1 MRSGKTKRIL
11 IVPALLVVAILA
23 FGFLMGGQESKDF
36 KLTKNLDIYISL
48 LRELNAF
55 YVDEID
61 PEKLVHKSIAGML
74 STLDPYTSFYPEEDS
89 GDLDFMTTGKYG
101 GFGSL
106 IRKSGDY
113 IQVTN
118 VYKGFPADKSGIRPG
133 DLMLSIDGV
142 SLKGVTSDKASD
154 MLKGEPGTEAE
165 IVIRRSGGELTKKLR
180 RERIA
185 ISAVPYY
192 GMVDENTGYIRFT
205 NFTQNCIAEVKN
217 ALIDLKDRQG
227 AEDLILDL
235 RSNPGG
241 LVNEAVEIVNLF
253 VKPGQEVVSTR
264 GRARQY
270 DAVFRTTKNPVAPD
284 MPVVVLINRA
294 SASASEI
301 VAGALQD
308 LDRAIIVGE
317 RSFGKGLVQVARPL
331 SYKAQVKITTAKY
344 YIPSGRCIQ
353 AVDFSHP
360 NEDGSVGYIPDSLI
374 KTFTTRNGRQVKD
387 GGGIIPDI
395 TVPSDMLNRFTSELY
410 VQNMVFDFATEYY
423 WSNPQPSMLDSLRLN
438 ERDMERFEAFLAERK
453 FSYRTNS
460 EAMLEELTKS
470 AREEDLFNDNR
481 EAIERLREGLSHTV
495 ERDMSVFGADVA
507 ELIESELA
515 GRYFYDAGMVQYSLT
530 RDSQVKEAISIAGD
544 KARFQSLLAGEPA
557 PIAVRRIGAI
567 K

>member
-1 MRSGKTKRIL
+1 MIRGHRNRIL
-11 IVPALLVVAILA
+11 LACALLVAATVT
-23 FGFLMGGQESKDF
+23 FGFIIGGQESRDF
-36 KLTKNLDIYISL
+36 RLTKNLDIYISL
-48 LRELNAF
+48 VRELNAF

-74 STLDPYTSFYPEEDS
+74 STLDPYTSFYPEEES

-118 VYKGFPADKSGIRPG
+118 VYKGFPADKGGIRAG
-133 DLMLSIDGV
+133 DLMLSIDGT
-142 SLKGVTSDKASD
+142 SLKDVSSDEASG
-154 MLKGEPGTEAE
+154 MLKGEPGTESE
-165 IVIRRSGGELTKKLR
+165 IVIRRNGEELTKTLK
-180 RERIA
+180 RERIS

-205 NFTQNCIAEVKN
+205 SFTQNCIAEVRE
-217 ALIDLKDRQG
+217 ALIDLKEKQG

-241 LVNEAVEIVNLF
+241 LVQEAVEIVNLF
-253 VKPGQEVVSTR
+253 VKPGQEIVSTR
-264 GRARQY
+264 GRAKQY
-270 DAVFRTTKNPVAPD
+270 DAVFRTSKGPVAPD

-353 AVDFSHP
+353 AVDFSNP

-374 KTFTTRNGRQVKD
+374 NTFRTRNGRPVKD
-387 GGGIIPDI
+387 GGGIIPDV

-410 VQNMVFDFATEYY
+410 VQNMIFDFATEYY
-423 WSNPQPSMLDSLRLN
+423 WSQPQPESPGSLKLK
-438 ERDMERFEAFLAERK
+438 EGDIERFTAFLIERK
-453 FSYRTNS
+453 FSYSTES
-460 EAMLEELTKS
+460 ESLLDELERAS
-470 AREEDLFNDNR
+470 REEDLYAGNS
-481 EAIERLREGLSHTV
+481 ETIEKLRSGLSHSL
-495 ERDMSVFGADVA
+495 EKDMSAYRNDVA

-515 GRYFYDAGMVQYSLT
+515 GRYFYDSGMVQFSLP
-530 RDSQVKEAISIAGD
+530 RDSQVKEALAIASD
-544 KARFQSLLAGEPA
+544 RARYQSLLKPPAG
-557 PIAVRRIGAI
+557 I
-567 K
+567 

>member
-1 MRSGKTKRIL
+1 
-11 IVPALLVVAILA
+11 
-23 FGFLMGGQESKDF
+23 
-36 KLTKNLDIYISL
+36 
-48 LRELNAF
+48 
-55 YVDEID
+55 
-61 PEKLVHKSIAGML
+61 
-74 STLDPYTSFYPEEDS
+74 
-89 GDLDFMTTGKYG
+89 
-101 GFGSL
+101 
-106 IRKSGDY
+106 
-113 IQVTN
+113 
-118 VYKGFPADKSGIRPG
+118 
-133 DLMLSIDGV
+133 
-142 SLKGVTSDKASD
+142 

-165 IVIRRSGGELTKKLR
+165 IVIRRSGGEMTKRLR

-205 NFTQNCIAEVKN
+205 NFTQNCIAEVRN
-217 ALIDLKDRQG
+217 ALIDLKEKQG

-308 LDRAIIVGE
+308 LDRGIIVGE

-374 KTFTTRNGRQVKD
+374 KTFTTRNGRPVKD

-423 WSNPQPSMLDSLRLN
+423 WSNPQPAMLDSLQLN
-438 ERDMERFEAFLAERK
+438 ERDMERFEAFLGEKK
-453 FSYRTNS
+453 FTYRTNS
-460 EAMLEELTKS
+460 EAMLEELTNS

-481 EAIERLREGLSHTV
+481 ETIEKLREGLSHTL
-495 ERDMSVFGADVA
+495 ERDMSVYGADVV
-507 ELIESELA
+507 EIIESELA

-544 KARFQSLLAGEPA
+544 KARYQSLLAGEPA
-557 PIAVRRIGAI
+557 PKAGRRIGAI
-567 K
+567 

>member
-1 MRSGKTKRIL
+1 MRKRNRNKI
-11 IVPALLVVAILA
+11 LLVSAMLITAMVT
-23 FGFLMGGQESKDF
+23 FGFLMGGQESRDF
-36 KLTKNLDIYISL
+36 RLTKNLDIYISL

-61 PEKLVHKSIAGML
+61 PEKLVHKSIEGML
-74 STLDPYTSFYPEEDS
+74 STLDPYTSFYPEEET

-118 VYKGFPADKSGIRPG
+118 VYKGFPADKGGIRAG
-133 DLMLSIDGV
+133 DLMISIDGQ
-142 SLKGVTSDKASD
+142 SLKDVTSDKASD

-165 IVIRRSGGELTKKLR
+165 IIIRRNGEEFTKRLK
-180 RERIA
+180 RERIS

-192 GMVDENTGYIRFT
+192 GMVDDNTGYIRFT
-205 NFTQNCIAEVKN
+205 NFTQNCIAEVRE
-217 ALIDLKDRQG
+217 ALIDLKDKQG

-253 VKPGQEVVSTR
+253 VRPGQEVVSTR

-270 DAVFRTTKNPVAPD
+270 DAVFRTNRTPVAPD

-308 LDRAIIVGE
+308 LDRGIIVGE
-317 RSFGKGLVQVARPL
+317 RSYGKGLVQVARPL

-353 AVDFSHP
+353 AVDFSNP
-360 NEDGSVGYIPDSLI
+360 NEDGSVGTIPDSLI
-374 KTFTTRNGRQVKD
+374 KTFKTRNGRLVKD
-387 GGGIIPDI
+387 GGGIIPDV

-410 VQNMVFDFATEYY
+410 VQNMIFDFATEYY
-423 WSNPQPSMLDSLRLN
+423 WSQPQPTVPDSLKLKAS
-438 ERDMERFEAFLAERK
+438 DMERFAAFLTERK
-453 FSYRTNS
+453 FTYRTDS
-460 EAMLEELTKS
+460 EALLDELAKA
-470 AREEDLFNDNR
+470 AREEELYNDNR
-481 EAIERLREGLSHTV
+481 ETIEKLRSGLGHTL
-495 ERDMSVFGADVA
+495 ERDMSAYEKDVA

-515 GRYFYDAGMVQYSLT
+515 GRYFYDSGMVQYSLS

-544 KARFQSLLAGEPA
+544 RARYQSLLQ
-557 PIAVRRIGAI
+557 VSVSL
-567 K
+567 

>member
-1 MRSGKTKRIL
+1 MRSVTRKKIVLVPVLL
-11 IVPALLVVAILA
+11 IVALLA

-36 KLTKNLDIYISL
+36 KLTKNIDIYISL

-61 PEKLVHKSIAGML
+61 PEKLVNKSISGML
-74 STLDPYTSFYPEEDS
+74 STLDPYTTFYPEEDS

-133 DLMLSIDGV
+133 DLMLSIDGI
-142 SLKGVTSDKASD
+142 SLKNVSSDKASSL
-154 MLKGEPGTEAE
+154 LKGEPGTDAE
-165 IVIRRSGGELTKKLR
+165 IVIMQNGREMTRKLR
-180 RERIA
+180 RERIS

-205 NFTQNCIAEVKN
+205 NFTQNCISEVRD
-217 ALIDLKDRQG
+217 ALTDLKDNRG
-227 AEDLILDL
+227 AEDLILDI

-253 VKPGQEVVSTR
+253 VRPGQEVVSTR
-264 GRARQY
+264 GRAKQY
-270 DAVFRTTKNPVAPD
+270 DAVFRTSKPAVAPD

-308 LDRAIIVGE
+308 LDRGVIVGE
-317 RSFGKGLVQVARPL
+317 RSYGKGLVQVARPL

-374 KTFTTRNGRQVKD
+374 KTFQTRNGREVKD

-410 VQNMVFDFATEYY
+410 LQNMVFDFATEYY
-423 WSNPQPSMLDSLRLN
+423 WSHPQPPAVDSLKLN
-438 ERDMERFEAFLAERK
+438 EGDMERFRAFLTERK
-453 FSYRTNS
+453 FTYRTNS
-460 EAMLEELTKS
+460 ERLLDELTAS
-470 AREEDLFNDNR
+470 AREEDLYSDNT
-481 EAIERLREGLSHTV
+481 EAIAKLRAGLSHSL
-495 ERDMSVFGADVA
+495 ERDFSAYGGEVE
-507 ELIESELA
+507 ELIESELE
-515 GRYFYDAGMVQYSLT
+515 GRYFYDAGMVQYSLP
-530 RDSQVKEAISIAGD
+530 RDSQVKEAMSIVGD
-544 KARFQSLLAGEPA
+544 KTRYQSILKGTTEAGAR
-557 PIAVRRIGAI
+557 
-567 K
+567 

>member
-1 MRSGKTKRIL
+1 MRSKNKTRIL
-11 IVPALLVVAILA
+11 LVPAFALAALLTLGFIL
-23 FGFLMGGQESKDF
+23 GGQETKDF
-36 KLTKNLDIYISL
+36 RLTKNLDIYISL
-48 LRELNAF
+48 FRELNAF

-61 PEKLVHKSIAGML
+61 PEKLVNKSITGML
-74 STLDPYTSFYPEEDS
+74 STLDPYTVFYPEEDK
-89 GDLDFMTTGKYG
+89 GDLDFITTGKYG

-113 IQVTN
+113 ILVTN

-133 DLMLSIDGV
+133 DLMISIDGT

-165 IVIRRSGGELTKKLR
+165 IVIRRNGEDMTRKLK

-205 NFTQNCIAEVKN
+205 NFTQNCIAEVRE
-217 ALIDLKDRQG
+217 ALVDLKEKQG

-270 DAVFRTTKNPVAPD
+270 EAVFRTTKSPVAPD
-284 MPVVVLINRA
+284 MPVVVLINRG

-308 LDRAIIVGE
+308 LDRGVIVGE
-317 RSFGKGLVQVARPL
+317 RSYGKGLVQVARPL
-331 SYKAQVKITTAKY
+331 SYKAQVKMTTAKY

-353 AVDFSHP
+353 AVDFSHR
-360 NEDGSVGYIPDSLI
+360 NEDGSVGMIPDSLT
-374 KTFTTRNGRQVKD
+374 KTFRTRNGRPVKD
-387 GGGIIPDI
+387 GGGIIPDV
-395 TVPSDMLNRFTSELY
+395 TVASDMLNRFASELY
-410 VQNMVFDFATEYY
+410 VQNMIFDFATAYY
-423 WSNPQPSMLDSLRLN
+423 WSHPQPATLGSLKMTDDDL
-438 ERDMERFEAFLAERK
+438 ERFGDFLAERNFTYK
-453 FSYRTNS
+453 TDS
-460 EAMLEELTKS
+460 ESILEELARV
-470 AREEDLFNDNR
+470 AREENLYDENR
-481 EAIERLREGLSHTV
+481 EALEKLKSGLSHSL
-495 ERDMSVFGADVA
+495 ERELTEYRSDVT
-507 ELIESELA
+507 ELLESELA
-515 GRYFYDAGMVQYSLT
+515 GRYFYDWGMIEYSVS
-530 RDSQVKEAISIAGD
+530 RDTQIKEAISIAGD
-544 KARFQSLLAGEPA
+544 RARYSSLLKTPAGT
-557 PIAVRRIGAI
+557 
-567 K
+567 

>member
-1 MRSGKTKRIL
+1 MRIGKTKRIL

-165 IVIRRSGGELTKKLR
+165 IVIRRSSGELTKKLR

-217 ALIDLKDRQG
+217 ALIDLKDKQG

-308 LDRAIIVGE
+308 LDRGIIVGE

-374 KTFTTRNGRQVKD
+374 KTFTTRNGRPVKD

-410 VQNMVFDFATEYY
+410 VQNMVFDFATEYF
-423 WSNPQPSMLDSLRLN
+423 WSNPRPAMLDSLKLN
-438 ERDMERFEAFLAERK
+438 ERDMERFEAFLGERK

-460 EAMLEELTKS
+460 EAMLDELTKS
-470 AREEDLFNDNR
+470 AREEDLFNGNS
-481 EAIERLREGLSHTV
+481 ETIEKLREGLSHTL
-495 ERDMSVFGADVA
+495 ERDMSVYGADVA

-544 KARFQSLLAGEPA
+544 KARYQSLLRGFSVLQAQ
-557 PIAVRRIGAI
+557 
-567 K
+567 

>member
-1 MRSGKTKRIL
+1 M
-11 IVPALLVVAILA
+11 PALLVVAILA
-23 FGFLMGGQESKDF
+23 FGFLMGGQENKDF

-74 STLDPYTSFYPEEDS
+74 STLDPYTSFYPEEDR

-165 IVIRRSGGELTKKLR
+165 IVIRRSDGEMMKKLS

-217 ALIDLKDRQG
+217 AVIDLKDKQG

-284 MPVVVLINRA
+284 MPIVVLINRA

-308 LDRAIIVGE
+308 LDRGIIVGE

-374 KTFTTRNGRQVKD
+374 KTFTTRNGRPVKD

-423 WSNPQPSMLDSLRLN
+423 WSNPQPAMLDSLQLN
-438 ERDMERFEAFLAERK
+438 ERDMERFEAFLGEKK
-453 FSYRTNS
+453 FTYRTNS
-460 EAMLEELTKS
+460 EAMLEELTNS
-470 AREEDLFNDNR
+470 AREEDLFIDNR
-481 EAIERLREGLSHTV
+481 ETIEKLREGLSHTL
-495 ERDMSVFGADVA
+495 ERDMSVYGADVA

-544 KARFQSLLAGEPA
+544 KARYQSLLRGSSVLQAQ
-557 PIAVRRIGAI
+557 
-567 K
+567 